1 MNVPVMINCFIYTR
15 MIGETPKW
23 VQNFAFIIL
32 IIGKKQIKDMG
43 YTEEQLGIIV
53 GLMFIGLVVLI
64 VIGKHYVDKIIKKE
78 K

>member
-1 MNVPVMINCFIYTR
+1 MINCFIYIR

-23 VQNFAFIIL
+23 VQNFAFITL

>member
-1 MNVPVMINCFIYTR
+1 MNVPVMINCFIYIR

-64 VIGKHYVDKIIKKE
+64 VIGKHYVDKITKK
-78 K
+78 

>member
-1 MNVPVMINCFIYTR
+1 
-15 MIGETPKW
+15 
-23 VQNFAFIIL
+23 
-32 IIGKKQIKDMG
+32 MG